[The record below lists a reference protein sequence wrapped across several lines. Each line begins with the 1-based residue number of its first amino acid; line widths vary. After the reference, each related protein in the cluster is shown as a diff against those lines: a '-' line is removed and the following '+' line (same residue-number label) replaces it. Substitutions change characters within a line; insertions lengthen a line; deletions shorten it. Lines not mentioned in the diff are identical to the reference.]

1 MQKFKDII
9 AEVLKKKSF
18 PFSNISE
25 LEGDA
30 SNRKYFKFH
39 SNNTEL
45 ILMLDNDKKSLKKF
59 IKITNLIKKYVSVPK
74 ILADF
79 SKENILILEDFGQT
93 KYSEVMK
100 IKNRQKLYM
109 IAIDSLIEIQ
119 NKKLNLTDLY
129 TAEKFLCESDLF
141 FDWYVHPKKN
151 INKNKIND
159 LLFRMLEN
167 LNNIPKVFIHRD
179 FHIDNLFFLKGRKYS
194 YRCGWIDYQDALIG
208 PCVYDLV
215 SLTQDARVDIPK
227 KLETFL
233 ANYYQE
239 KYLDID
245 KDLFYYSYYLLAIQ
259 RHMKVLGIFT
269 RLAKRDNKEKY
280 LRHIPRVKK
289 MLISNLKQN
298 NFSELNELLLP
309 LINNE

>member
-100 IKNRQKLYM
+100 TKNRQKLYM

-119 NKKLNLTDLY
+119 NKK
-129 TAEKFLCESDLF
+129 
-141 FDWYVHPKKN
+141 FDNNEFYEGEV
-151 INKNKIND
+151 
-159 LLFRMLEN
+159 
-167 LNNIPKVFIHRD
+167 LNNKMHGKGTYFYPFIR
-179 FHIDNLFFLKGRKYS
+179 
-194 YRCGWIDYQDALIG
+194 
-208 PCVYDLV
+208 
-215 SLTQDARVDIPK
+215 LTSSTAMVPRSVV
-227 KLETFL
+227 
-233 ANYYQE
+233 
-239 KYLDID
+239 
-245 KDLFYYSYYLLAIQ
+245 
-259 RHMKVLGIFT
+259 R
-269 RLAKRDNKEKY
+269 
-280 LRHIPRVKK
+280 IPRSSRPSPS
-289 MLISNLKQN
+289 MLGVRPGVIST
-298 NFSELNELLLP
+298 
-309 LINNE
+309 

>member
-79 SKENILILEDFGQT
+79 SKENILILEDFGKT

-100 IKNRQKLYM
+100 TKNRQKLYM

-119 NKKLNLTDLY
+119 NKKINLTDRY

-227 KLETFL
+227 KLEIFL
-233 ANYYQE
+233 VNYYL
-239 KYLDID
+239 KKVLDID
-245 KDLFYYSYYLLAIQ
+245 KNLFYYSYYLLAIQ

>member
-100 IKNRQKLYM
+100 TKNRQKLYM
-109 IAIDSLIEIQ
+109 IAIDSLVEIQ
-119 NKKLNLTDLY
+119 KKKLNLADRY
-129 TAEKFLCESDLF
+129 TAEKFLSESDLF

-227 KLETFL
+227 KLEIFL
-233 ANYYQE
+233 VNYYLE
-239 KYLDID
+239 KYLGID

-269 RLAKRDNKEKY
+269 RLAKRDYKEKY

>member
-9 AEVLKKKSF
+9 AEILKKKSF

-100 IKNRQKLYM
+100 TKNRQKLYM

-227 KLETFL
+227 KLEIFL
-233 ANYYQE
+233 VNYYLE
-239 KYLDID
+239 KYLGID